1 MVDRVSNITV
11 GAGMIL
17 DRKTAEQA
25 DHWDDEARESLE
37 ARTSP
42 VTAEERQARYG
53 QKPVTV
59 LLTGLPAA
67 GKTPIANAVERM
79 LFDRGRAV
87 AVIDGQN
94 MRRGLSRDLGFSVDD
109 RSENVRRAAEVA
121 KTLNNAGLI
130 TVAAFV
136 APHEAVRQ
144 KAAEVVG
151 RERFLVAHVAAPVE
165 WCREHD
171 EQGVYAKAD
180 AGEMPG
186 FTGTS
191 GEYETPPEPDLV
203 LPTHELSVDQCAAK
217 VLEMLESRGV
227 I

>member
-1 MVDRVSNITV
+1 M
-11 GAGMIL
+11 
-17 DRKTAEQA
+17 
-25 DHWDDEARESLE
+25 
-37 ARTSP
+37 
-42 VTAEERQARYG
+42 
-53 QKPVTV
+53 TV

-67 GKTPIANAVERM
+67 GKTPIANAIERM

-130 TVAAFV
+130 TIAAFV

-165 WCREHD
+165 WCRAHD
-171 EQGVYAKAD
+171 DQGVYARAD
-180 AGEMPG
+180 AGELAN
-186 FTGTS
+186 FVGTS
-191 GEYETPPEPDLV
+191 GDYEPPPQPDLV
-203 LPTHELSVDQCAAK
+203 LKTHEQSVDECAVQVVA
-217 VLEMLESRGV
+217 MLEGRGM